1 MVDKILFWFGVDY
14 THYCLSH
21 ALQKKI
27 DCEMYA
33 IVDITERPKTFFE
46 NQKLVDF
53 NKIWFFHD
61 QIKKQQEKPDF
72 EYLAKFEKKY
82 KLNLWKLIQNERI
95 FLYSNFHKFS
105 KNEMMKILEQECRFF
120 EHILDTVKP
129 DFFFS
134 KMPAFHH
141 LELFYEMCKNSGV
154 NVQIID
160 FAVLGQSCM
169 ITQEHEKLDIV
180 NDPKGLEHKNRNSD
194 QLLQYLK
201 SSDLL
206 GYLVNN
212 IMKPGK
218 TNQELIQAAKEYI
231 LHSDSENTKTHYTY
245 YGRTKSKV
253 LLHGMM
259 YRIRTKIRESFMN
272 NNLKRTLALPEK
284 FVFFPLHTE
293 IDRTLLITAPFYINQ
308 TEAIKIIAKSLPINF
323 KLVVKEHPIQIT
335 RGWRSSSEYKEI
347 MEIPNVI
354 LVHPDFSN
362 EELYKNCSLL
372 VTIAGTS
379 GFEATFYGKP
389 AITFV
394 DLNYSILPSVSTVK
408 NLHELPDLINE
419 SLTKKVE
426 ASSLDHFITLL
437 EKNISKFNYADFL
450 KKLKREFFYGGNLVD
465 VEIPEAK
472 MKLFL
477 EKNHSVLSEL
487 ADEHI
492 TKIKWFK
499 NH

>member
-1 MVDKILFWFGVDY
+1 MTKKIFFWLGNDY
-14 THYCLSH
+14 THYSL
-21 ALQKKI
+21 AYAFQKEYDYKLF
-27 DCEMYA
+27 A
-33 IVDITERPKTFFE
+33 IIEVTEKPAEFFKT
-46 NQKLVDF
+46 QKLVNF
-53 NKIWFFHD
+53 EKKWFFHENV
-61 QIKKQQEKPDF
+61 KKEFHKPDM
-72 EYLAKFEKKY
+72 EYLSRFEEKY
-82 KLNLWKLIQNERI
+82 KLDLWKLVQNERM
-95 FLYSNFHKFS
+95 FLYYKNFHEFTS
-105 KNEMMKILEQECRFF
+105 KEMLSILEQECRFF

-180 NDPKGLEHKNRNSD
+180 NDPKGLERKNRNFD
-194 QLLQYLK
+194 QLQQYLK
-201 SSDLL
+201 SFDLL
-206 GYLVNN
+206 EQNKFLNLG
-212 IMKPGK
+212 I
-218 TNQELIQAAKEYI
+218 TNQEFIQAAKEYL

-253 LLHGMM
+253 LFHSMM
-259 YRIRTKIRESFMN
+259 FRIRLKIRESFMN

-323 KLVVKEHPIQIT
+323 KLVVKDHPMQIT

-437 EKNISKFNYADFL
+437 EKNLSKFNYANFL

>member
-1 MVDKILFWFGVDY
+1 M
-14 THYCLSH
+14 
-21 ALQKKI
+21 
-27 DCEMYA
+27 
-33 IVDITERPKTFFE
+33 
-46 NQKLVDF
+46 
-53 NKIWFFHD
+53 
-61 QIKKQQEKPDF
+61 
-72 EYLAKFEKKY
+72 
-82 KLNLWKLIQNERI
+82 
-95 FLYSNFHKFS
+95 
-105 KNEMMKILEQECRFF
+105 CR
-120 EHILDTVKP
+120 
-129 DFFFS
+129 
-134 KMPAFHH
+134 
-141 LELFYEMCKNSGV
+141 NSGV

-160 FAVLGQSCM
+160 FALLGQSCM

-180 NDPKGLEHKNRNSD
+180 NDPKGLERKNRNFD
-194 QLLQYLK
+194 QLQQYLK
-201 SSDLL
+201 SFDLL
-206 GYLVNN
+206 EQNKFLNLG
-212 IMKPGK
+212 I
-218 TNQELIQAAKEYI
+218 TNQEFIQAAKEYL

-253 LLHGMM
+253 LFHSMM
-259 YRIRTKIRESFMN
+259 FRIRLKIRESFMN

-284 FVFFPLHTE
+284 FVYFPLHQE
-293 IDRTLLITAPFYINQ
+293 QDRQLLITAPFYLNQ
-308 TEAIKIIAKSLPINF
+308 TEVIKIIAKSLPINF
-323 KLVVKEHPIQIT
+323 KLVVKDHPMQIT

-389 AITFV
+389 VITFV
-394 DLNYSILPSVSTVK
+394 DVNYSMLPSVSTVK

-437 EKNISKFNYADFL
+437 EKNLSKFNYADFL